1 MQVLS
6 LEKIAGRLR
15 REIAQGA
22 RKDAF
27 SEILTGLHPSE
38 VGKILQ
44 DLEPELSIIVLR
56 SMDRSLAAVVLSEI
70 SVENLLYF
78 LETAPLEDIVRILA
92 ALPNEDDSKI
102 APHLAETLFDLD
114 KSIQAPVFLA
124 LPRQVAADVFSLLEP
139 DQRDELL
146 LTLTDQQVRRV
157 LTDLSPDDRTELF
170 ENLPGQVTQRLLNLL
185 SPSDLAETK
194 RLLGYPE
201 ESVGRLM
208 TPDYIAIRPQWSV
221 DRALDHIRQKAKR
234 SETVD
239 TIYVTD
245 AHWKLVDA
253 LDLKKLVLAP
263 SEATIE
269 SLMDDTFVCL
279 SSYDDRE
286 VAVEF
291 MKRYDTSVLPVVDS
305 DGTLVGVV
313 TFDDIMDVAEE
324 EATED
329 FHKVAGIS
337 PLKRSFGQTD
347 YFELIKRRLGWLLIL
362 VFMNIFSGAVI
373 ASFEEILAA
382 TIALVFFLPL
392 LIDSGGNAGSQAATL
407 IVRAMAVG
415 EVRPQDWLRVAGR
428 DLSVGL
434 SMGLVMAAAVFI
446 LGYFRSGPSV
456 GMVVACSMV
465 LIVVFGSILGTLL
478 PFVLSKLKLDPAAAS
493 APLVTSL
500 ADIGGVLIY
509 LSIATVLLKH

>member
-1 MQVLS
+1 MQVLN
-6 LEKIAGRLR
+6 LERIAGRLR
-15 REIAQGA
+15 QEIAQGA
-22 RKDAF
+22 RKEAF
-27 SEILTGLHPSE
+27 GEILTGLHPSE
-38 VGKILQ
+38 VGKVLQ
-44 DLEPELSIIVLR
+44 YLEPELSLIVLR
-56 SMDRSLAAVVLSEI
+56 TLDRNLAAVILSEI
-70 SVENLLYF
+70 PVEGLLYF
-78 LETAPLEDIVRILA
+78 LENAPLEDIVRILA

-102 APHLAETLFDLD
+102 APHLAETLFKLD

-124 LPRQVAADVFSLLEP
+124 LPRQVAADLFSLLEP
-139 DQRDELL
+139 DERDELL

-157 LTDLSPDDRTELF
+157 LTDLSPDDRTDLF

-185 SPSDLAETK
+185 SPSDLVETK

-208 TPDYIAIRPQWSV
+208 TPDYVAVRPQWSV
-221 DRALDHIRQKAKR
+221 ERALDHIRQKAKR

-245 AHWKLVDA
+245 AHWKLIDA

-279 SSYDDRE
+279 SSDDDRE
-286 VAVEF
+286 VAVEI
-291 MKRYDTSVLPVVDS
+291 MQRYDTSVLPVVDS

-329 FHKVAGIS
+329 FHRVAGIT
-337 PLKRSFGQTD
+337 PLKRPFGQTSLMD
-347 YFELIKRRLGWLLIL
+347 LVKRRVGWLLIL
-362 VFMNIFSGAVI
+362 VFMNVFSGAAI
-373 ASFEEILAA
+373 ASFEETLAA

-415 EVRPQDWLRVAGR
+415 EIRMQDWLRVVGR
-428 DLSVGL
+428 DLFVAL
-434 SMGLVMAAAVFI
+434 SMGLVMAAAVFV

-456 GMVVACSMV
+456 GLVVACSMV
-465 LIVVFGSILGTLL
+465 LIVIYGSILGTLL
-478 PFVLSKLKLDPAAAS
+478 PFILSKLKLDPAAAS

-500 ADIGGVLIY
+500 ADIGGVIIY
-509 LSIATVLLKH
+509 LSIATALLRH